1 MKDKE
6 IEKRI
11 KEETDGIKM
20 QSFSS
25 RWSRIRGRLDIPRG
39 QGEEVYSAVPAH
51 VCVGRDGN
59 RSSNGRLRAALIAV
73 SAVAAVL
80 LVAAAVLLWQ
90 LIESNR
96 SRFGVRLSDVHQE
109 VTTQREFY
117 SQTRSAGLDL
127 ADFSAIDG
135 YIESYALFFDTR
147 GDVRGGRVSFL
158 NDGMFIGDIE
168 FYDMYVWDFN
178 SVGEGYSMY
187 SAGGTEVRYITEHYT
202 DPVMPSYT
210 TEASVLFGDTNYYIA
225 YTSVA
230 DDAVSLFDGLFV

>member
-25 RWSRIRGRLDIPRG
+25 RWSRISGRLNIPRG
-39 QGEEVYSAVPAH
+39 QGEEVFSAVPAH
-51 VCVGRDGN
+51 ICVGRGESS
-59 RSSNGRLRAALIAV
+59 RSNGRLRAALIAV

-135 YIESYALFFDTR
+135 YIESYVLFFDILHLTP
-147 GDVRGGRVSFL
+147 L
-158 NDGMFIGDIE
+158 
-168 FYDMYVWDFN
+168 
-178 SVGEGYSMY
+178 
-187 SAGGTEVRYITEHYT
+187 
-202 DPVMPSYT
+202 
-210 TEASVLFGDTNYYIA
+210 
-225 YTSVA
+225 
-230 DDAVSLFDGLFV
+230 